1 MAKVTPD
8 QAAQAWAQHLA
19 GAGERIRQGV
29 QSVTT
34 SPGQA
39 AARQKQVWAQNV
51 QASQD
56 KWAARVASV
65 STADWQQAVI
75 DKGIPRIAAGAQ
87 AAEPKMAAFMG
98 QVLPYIDQVKG
109 TLPPRGNL
117 DANINRMTQFV
128 RGMSK
133 FQRR

>member
-1 MAKVTPD
+1 MAKVTPE
-8 QAAQAWAQHLA
+8 QAAEAWAQRL
-19 GAGERIRQGV
+19 GGSGERIRQGV

-51 QASQD
+51 AAAQD
-56 KWAARVASV
+56 KWASRVASV
-65 STADWQQAVI
+65 STGDWQQAVI
-75 DKGIPRIAAGAQ
+75 EKGIPRIAAGA
-87 AAEPKMAAFMG
+87 AAAQPKMASFMA
-98 QVLPYIDQVKG
+98 QVLPHIDQVKG